1 MMTLKYT
8 LSACLASSLFLTGC
22 NKPETTAQKIDKA
35 QEKAAEAAQDLKDYT
50 YAQKAEFVQ
59 KMEAQL
65 LELNR
70 DLDQLAAKVEKSS
83 AAAKAEAQPKLQ
95 ALREQTAKLNK
106 QLDEVKN
113 SSESTW
119 SEVKTGFKKGYGEV
133 KEGFSNA
140 RQWVSD
146 KIAP

>member
-1 MMTLKYT
+1 MINKLI
-8 LSACLASSLFLTGC
+8 LIACLAAAVTSGC
-22 NKPETTAQKIDKA
+22 NKPETTAQKIDRA
-35 QEKAAEAAQDLKDYT
+35 QDKVAEAAQDLKDYT
-50 YAQKAEFVQ
+50 FAQKAEFVE
-59 KMEAQL
+59 KMEGQL

-70 DLDQLAAKVEKSS
+70 DLDRLAAKVEKSN

-119 SEVKTGFKKGYGEV
+119 SEVKAGFKKGYGEV
-133 KEGFSNA
+133 KDGFSTA